1 MLNVG
6 AWSFLVAIALR
17 PSACWAMASPRQP
30 ITLTVEQINDL
41 NKKLSTMRHDI
52 NNTLSLISAAV
63 ELLQFKP
70 HMADRMMA
78 TLQEQPP
85 KIMASINQFSS
96 EFERIFGKR
105 AN

>member
-1 MLNVG
+1 MLVLG
-6 AWSFLVAIALR
+6 FFLVAFVFP
-17 PSACWAMASPRQP
+17 PSACWVMALPSQP
-30 ITLTVEQINDL
+30 ITLSPEQIDEL
-41 NKKLSTMRHDI
+41 HKKLSLMRHDI

-63 ELLQFKP
+63 ELIQFKP

-85 KIMASINQFSS
+85 KITAYIQQFSS

-105 AN
+105 TN